1 MSNYDYFN
9 SWDYVDGVGN
19 YITLSSKNQG
29 VTEDEVQEIVDK
41 SFDNTELKSEG
52 QELQLS
58 INGKNVST
66 VTIEDKYLH
75 DVSFDEE
82 TKELIF
88 KIDDGEDFKK
98 IDLSSLLNEFATKS
112 DVDNKVSELINGAPE
127 ALDTLQELS
136 SALGEDPNFAA
147 TITNELSKKVNKETY
162 EIDKKSF
169 ATKDDLNLKADVSML
184 DNYVE
189 NSSFYWGN

>member
-58 INGKNVST
+58 INGK
-66 VTIEDKYLH
+66 
-75 DVSFDEE
+75 
-82 TKELIF
+82 
-88 KIDDGEDFKK
+88 
-98 IDLSSLLNEFATKS
+98 
-112 DVDNKVSELINGAPE
+112 
-127 ALDTLQELS
+127 
-136 SALGEDPNFAA
+136 
-147 TITNELSKKVNKETY
+147 
-162 EIDKKSF
+162 
-169 ATKDDLNLKADVSML
+169 M
-184 DNYVE
+184 
-189 NSSFYWGN
+189 